1 MEHHYYNLILNFL
14 RDHSHWSHVLIFIIA
29 FSESLPLIGTIV
41 PGSITMTLVGVLI
54 GSDALPMISSFL
66 IASIGAFAGDCAGF
80 GIGYYYN
87 ERLRT
92 MWPFKKHPKWLA
104 MGESFFK
111 KHGGK
116 SIILGRFIG
125 PARSTVPLVAGLLQ
139 MRWLRFIVA
148 AMPSAIMWAIMYMMP
163 GILLGALSREI
174 PKAETTQFFLYG
186 LGIVLTLWLIYWL
199 IQHFFIQLTRGIN
212 FATDKLWSYLS
223 EKNMGRF
230 FIRFVTNQQNRR
242 DHHQL
247 TLLFTA
253 FLSGILFLILLISVR
268 NHDVLTSI
276 NYPIFHVLQTIRTT
290 HWNDI
295 FSAITIMGTP
305 KTIAMI
311 SAFVVIGLWI
321 KKQWR
326 SAAHFLIA
334 FFVTSGAVF
343 IFKHISHSVRPQ
355 GFEVVSA
362 TSSFPSGHTT
372 FSFVIFSF
380 IAFFAAQLIVK
391 GYRWIAYTLSC
402 IMIVLVAFSRM
413 YLGAHWFTDI
423 IGSFLLG
430 LTILLLCIISYRRM
444 PKKQSA
450 FHMSAWSATL
460 LLVIS
465 FGIPWGINIA
475 QSLDMIVNDT
485 TAIWPQKHMTI
496 NAWWQSPLHYTPLYR
511 NNRFGKPF
519 QPFNLQWQGSLK
531 NITETLEKTGW
542 QPITSNGKFKLKE
555 SLQRFSSYKAQYHIP
570 LLPWL
575 YRNKTP
581 VVFMIKHIVKRKR
594 IIELRLWES
603 DIYFYP
609 NHKLLWIGATDIRIP
624 PTALL
629 SIKKSAKMSLENNAG
644 INQLRN
650 DTKNFEQKIIRVKP
664 NVEFPA
670 IKKLAWNGNILLLRE
685 K

>member
-14 RDHSHWSHVLIFIIA
+14 RDHPHWSHVLIFLIA

-80 GIGYYYN
+80 GFGFYYN

-92 MWPFKKHPKWLA
+92 MWPFKKHPKWLE
-104 MGESFFK
+104 MGESFFRS
-111 KHGGK
+111 HGGK

-139 MRWLRFIVA
+139 LSWPRFIIA
-148 AMPSAIMWAIMYMMP
+148 AIPSAVFWAVMYMMP
-163 GILLGALSREI
+163 GVLLGALSREI
-174 PKAETTQFFLYG
+174 PKAETTQFFFYG
-186 LGIVLTLWLIYWL
+186 LGTVLTLWLIYWL

-212 FATDKLWSYLS
+212 FTTDKLWSYLS
-223 EKNMGRF
+223 RKNMGQF
-230 FIRFVTNQQNRR
+230 FIRFVTNQQNPR

-253 FLSGILFLILLISVR
+253 FISGILFLILLISVR
-268 NHDVLTSI
+268 HHDILTAI
-276 NYPIFHVLQTIRTT
+276 NYPIFHVLQTIRTA

-305 KTIAMI
+305 KTIEMI
-311 SAFVVIGLWI
+311 SVLMMIGLLI

-326 SAAHFLIA
+326 SAAHFFAA
-334 FFVTSGAVF
+334 FVITSGAVI

-372 FSFVIFSF
+372 LSFVIFSF
-380 IAFFAAQLIVK
+380 IAFLMAQIAVK
-391 GYRWIAYTLSC
+391 GYRWIGYTLSC
-402 IMIVLVAFSRM
+402 IMIALVGFSRM

-430 LTILLLCIISYRRM
+430 LSILLFCIISYRRM
-444 PKKQSA
+444 PKKQGIFCISP
-450 FHMSAWSATL
+450 WSATL

-465 FGIPWGINIA
+465 LCIPWSVNIA
-475 QSLDMIVNDT
+475 QSLNMIVNDT

-496 NAWWQSPLHYTPLYR
+496 NVWWESPLQYTPLYR

-542 QPITSNGKFKLKE
+542 KPITSNRKFKLKK
-555 SLQRFSSYKAQYHIP
+555 SLQRFSSYQAQYHIP

-575 YRNKTP
+575 YRNKHP
-581 VVFMIKHIVKRKR
+581 VIFMIKHIPRRKR

-603 DIYFYP
+603 NIYFYP
-609 NHKLLWIGATDIRIP
+609 NHKLLWIGATDIRVP

-629 SIKKSAKMSLENNAG
+629 SIKKSAKISLENNAG
-644 INQLRN
+644 LDQLYN
-650 DTKNFEQKIIRVKP
+650 DTKNFQQKIIHVKP
-664 NVEFPA
+664 NTEFPA